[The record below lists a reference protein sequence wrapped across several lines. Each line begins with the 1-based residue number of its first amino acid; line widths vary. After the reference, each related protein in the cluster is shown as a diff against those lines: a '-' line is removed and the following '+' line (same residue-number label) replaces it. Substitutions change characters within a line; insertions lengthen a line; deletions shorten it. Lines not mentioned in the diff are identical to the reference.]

1 MNIKSKQGL
10 VLLDAM
16 LADSTYNTHWSVFS
30 NVFKGTDID
39 YINHSISTEINGVEV
54 IDEYNDL
61 LQDELFIEE
70 LDIIQ
75 NNINEFFR

>member
-39 YINHSISTEINGVEV
+39 YINAVKNYFDNKQIN
-54 IDEYNDL
+54 
-61 LQDELFIEE
+61 
-70 LDIIQ
+70 
-75 NNINEFFR
+75 

>member
-39 YINHSISTEINGVEV
+39 YI
-54 IDEYNDL
+54 
-61 LQDELFIEE
+61 
-70 LDIIQ
+70 
-75 NNINEFFR
+75 